1 MVDNKLKVIYSMH
14 YQIKFSYL
22 IMTERGKARRTR
34 WRKEHK
40 MDVNELELKEQ
51 AIKEFVNIQRLKAAE
66 DINKELEYQE
76 RILKARLQALG
87 IPTEDL
93 EIKR

>member
-1 MVDNKLKVIYSMH
+1 
-14 YQIKFSYL
+14 
-22 IMTERGKARRTR
+22 
-34 WRKEHK
+34 
-40 MDVNELELKEQ
+40 MDMNELELKEQ

>member
-1 MVDNKLKVIYSMH
+1 
-14 YQIKFSYL
+14 
-22 IMTERGKARRTR
+22 
-34 WRKEHK
+34 

-76 RILKARLQALG
+76 RILKTRLQALG